1 MDIKLF
7 QIAFALTLAP
17 IGLAQEPTAPAAID
31 MEARKASVVTLES
44 HIAQREQRLGE
55 LGQDIVT
62 LDARIEKRVN
72 ELVKMLANLR
82 DSQDSKTRISKIK
95 QEAMDA
101 LKRGIGIYVNK
112 RKEIRERVR
121 TGDETSLGDLGKF
134 DERIS
139 KRVDQIVELSKS
151 FPASQDVD
159 KYKSEGGSYWN
170 GYYYENSSISEEWK
184 QNRRD
189 SNQSKVQRDETTAAI
204 RETLDRLDQR
214 RRSLKDLL
222 ANRNPTE
229 SARKLYVQEL
239 GEIDAYTERL
249 NTQLLEVTTPT
260 VEGGTVAA
268 SLDEAKDF
276 EELLDDARKDVR
288 QDVSNL
294 FRLYEEFAR
303 GRAQLEGLKANLG
316 ARKEWLEKNAPA
328 GK

>member
-44 HIAQREQRLGE
+44 HIAQREQRLAD

-62 LDARIEKRVN
+62 LDARIEKRVD

-82 DSQDSKTRISKIK
+82 DSQDSKTRISKVK

-101 LKRGIGIYVNK
+101 LKRGIGLYVNK

-170 GYYYENSSISEEWK
+170 GYYYENSSMFVEDASFLRIRTVNLSYTFNK
-184 QNRRD
+184 PVIKFVTNLQVYAQVQNLWVFTKYKGFD
-189 SNQSKVQRDETTAAI
+189 PEVSSNGGNIDRTAGVDFAAYPPA
-204 RETLDRLDQR
+204 RTFTLG
-214 RRSLKDLL
+214 
-222 ANRNPTE
+222 
-229 SARKLYVQEL
+229 V
-239 GEIDAYTERL
+239 
-249 NTQLLEVTTPT
+249 
-260 VEGGTVAA
+260 
-268 SLDEAKDF
+268 
-276 EELLDDARKDVR
+276 
-288 QDVSNL
+288 
-294 FRLYEEFAR
+294 
-303 GRAQLEGLKANLG
+303 NLG
-316 ARKEWLEKNAPA
+316 F
-328 GK
+328 